1 MRSSPIGWRGRAN
14 FRAGTKHAKG
24 DDDSMKRPDAPKERV
39 QRFLAKR
46 TRNKAKG
53 WDHSDAPDPR
63 QEAKVTLTMDSI
75 VWALELGLMS
85 NQPTLRDV
93 ETLSEGLGSWGRTLV
108 PESISDT
115 TLDTELRRL
124 PSDYLLGKLVLR
136 VRDLYRS
143 KMLNPVGLP
152 CGVATIDGK
161 NLATLDH
168 DAQGTAQARSS
179 DNDKWHRS
187 KEQEAKLG
195 TDYYL
200 MLALRSTLTSAE
212 AKPCIYQLALP
223 PGVGESTM
231 VPAMVEA
238 LHQAYGRSGMFGV
251 IDVDAG
257 LTSLANADLI
267 HSKDYGYIMGLKGN
281 QPELFAEAQA
291 LLEPKAKA
299 RSPEAE
305 TDWERRNGKRIR
317 RRLWRTNEMAGIE
330 NSVGSW
336 THLRQTWL
344 VRQETIDAEGKLQIE
359 DRYFISSLLWNYFTP
374 SQILLV
380 IRLHWGVE
388 NDTFNS
394 LDLQWREDSAPWCT
408 RGTAIW
414 ALGLLR
420 LLAYNTVQVLRRRRL
435 REKTLDGGLRPP
447 MSWRRLFNI
456 IEDTLLLDLEPVLV
470 G

>member
-1 MRSSPIGWRGRAN
+1 
-14 FRAGTKHAKG
+14 
-24 DDDSMKRPDAPKERV
+24 MKMPKAAEERV

-46 TRNKAKG
+46 ARNNAKG
-53 WDHSDAPDPR
+53 WDYSDAPEPR
-63 QEAKVTLTMDSI
+63 QEAKVTLPLESI
-75 VWALELGLMS
+75 VWALELGLVS

-93 ETLSEGLGSWGRTLV
+93 ETLNGRIGSWARTLV

-124 PSDYLLGKLVLR
+124 SAEYLLNKLVLR

-143 KMLNPVGLP
+143 KMLKPVGLP
-152 CGVATIDGK
+152 CGVATVDGK

-168 DAQGTAQARSS
+168 DAQGTGQARSS

-238 LHQAYGRSGMFGV
+238 LHQAYGRSGMIGV
-251 IDVDAG
+251 FDVDAG

-299 RSPEAE
+299 LSPEAE
-305 TDWERRNGKRIR
+305 TDWERRNGKLIR

-330 NSVGSW
+330 NSVGTW

-344 VRQETIDAEGKLQIE
+344 VRQETLDDAGKLEIE

-380 IRLHWGVE
+380 VRLHWGVE

-394 LDLQWREDSAPWCT
+394 LDLQWQEDSGPWCT
-408 RGTAIW
+408 MGTAVW
-414 ALGLLR
+414 SLGLLR

-435 REKTLDGGLRPP
+435 RDKTADGGLRAP
-447 MSWRRLFNI
+447 MSWRLLFKV
-456 IEDTLLLDLEPVLV
+456 IEDALLLDLEAVPV